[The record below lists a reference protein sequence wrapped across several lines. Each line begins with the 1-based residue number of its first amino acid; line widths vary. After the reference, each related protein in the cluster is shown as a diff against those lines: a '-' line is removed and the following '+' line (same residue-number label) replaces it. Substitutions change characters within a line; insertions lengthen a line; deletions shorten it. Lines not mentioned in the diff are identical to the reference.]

1 MLRPDEPPHLQ
12 TLKGMMTTIKTGTEN
27 IKEQDLVERLRKGQ
41 RWAFTILVDTY
52 QARLLKIAYGI
63 TLDHEESLEVV
74 QDVFVSVFQNIR
86 DFRQEAGLASW
97 LRKIT
102 INKCLNWKRKWKRRF
117 KWHHTTIESEN
128 DQNLFVENRKIQDP
142 EMIYATKQFEKNLMF
157 AVKTLPEKIRLVF
170 VLNVL
175 EGLSYEE
182 ISTTLNI
189 KRGTVASRLHR
200 ARETLA
206 GFLGNQ

>member
-1 MLRPDEPPHLQ
+1 
-12 TLKGMMTTIKTGTEN
+12 MTAIKTGTEN
-27 IKEQDLVERLRKGQ
+27 ISEQDLVERLKNGQ
-41 RWAFTILVDTY
+41 EWAFTILVDTY

-74 QDVFVSVFQNIR
+74 QDVFVSVFKNIQ
-86 DFRQEAGLASW
+86 DFRQEAGLAGW

-128 DQNLFVENRKIQDP
+128 DQNLFFENRKTRDP
-142 EMIYATKQFEKNLMF
+142 EMHYAAKQFEKKLMI
-157 AVKTLPEKIRLVF
+157 AVKTLPEKIRLV
-170 VLNVL
+170 LSLKVL

-182 ISTTLNI
+182 ISSILDI
-189 KRGTVASRLHR
+189 KQGTVASRLHK

-206 GFLGNQ
+206 GFLETNSR